1 MGIQTIVDSFKY
13 HPNVL
18 RFFCRGLFVIS
29 IIIFLLVDEIEI
41 ALYTYICGI
50 IIVFILGL
58 LFHKRLPITIFNK
71 NNPLFWDTIF
81 SHLKE
86 ISVFGLTLLL
96 MIPITY
102 HTQTNQSFEKIVF
115 LPLMFIEGYFLGKGI
130 IFILKVLFSLAF
142 KKILVMRK
150 NEIIYNSFVVSVLFF
165 GYIGIYWYLSVYG
178 TIHSLTLY
186 TLFQI
191 NYLIYVIMPLS
202 LINIIAS
209 IIKRRNTRV

>member
-13 HPNVL
+13 HPNLL

-50 IIVFILGL
+50 IIIFIMGL
-58 LFHKRLPITIFNK
+58 LFHKKSSTRIFNK

-86 ISVFGLTLLL
+86 ISVFVLTLLL

-115 LPLMFIEGYFLGKGI
+115 LPLMFIEGYFFGKGI
-130 IFILKVLFSLAF
+130 IFILKVLFSMAF
-142 KKILVMRK
+142 KKVLDMRK
-150 NEIIYNSFVVSVLFF
+150 NEIIYNFIFVFVLFF
-165 GYIGIYWYLSVYG
+165 GYIGFYWYLSIYG

-191 NYLIYVIMPLS
+191 NYLIYIILPVS

-209 IIKRRNTRV
+209 IIKRRNSIV

>member
-1 MGIQTIVDSFKY
+1 MV
-13 HPNVL
+13 
-18 RFFCRGLFVIS
+18 
-29 IIIFLLVDEIEI
+29 FLLVDEIEI

-165 GYIGIYWYLSVYG
+165 GYIGFYWYLSVYG

-202 LINIIAS
+202 LINIIDS